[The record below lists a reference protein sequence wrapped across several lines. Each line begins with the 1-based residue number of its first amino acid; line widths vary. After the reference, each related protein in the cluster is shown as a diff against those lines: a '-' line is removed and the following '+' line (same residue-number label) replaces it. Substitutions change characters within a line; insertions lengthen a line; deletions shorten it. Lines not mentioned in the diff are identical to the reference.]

1 MASNLN
7 NMSTIKELKEY
18 LSQFP
23 DDMETDIDIVKLEP
37 WRVELLEIME
47 KSGYN
52 KTLDKMESNI
62 YKKYLTKSIELMQN
76 THNDLIEKYPYL
88 KKNE

>member
-52 KTLDKMESNI
+52 KKL
-62 YKKYLTKSIELMQN
+62 
-76 THNDLIEKYPYL
+76 EKYN
-88 KKNE
+88 KKI

>member
-1 MASNLN
+1 MA
-7 NMSTIKELKEY
+7 TIKQLKEY

-37 WRVELLEIME
+37 WRLELLELME

-52 KTLDKMESNI
+52 NKLEKYN
-62 YKKYLTKSIELMQN
+62 KKYEN
-76 THNDLIEKYPYL
+76 NR
-88 KKNE
+88 